1 MFYCVVDN
9 FSKSS
14 LPVHV
19 DRIPILLTSIFLFS
33 STAGTEG
40 KVRIETQDLVEA
52 HQFTHKQKEEIEES
66 DKLSTGYESMTAMS
80 HILSEVIIR
89 MWYPVAD
96 PGFPEEGPQTRS
108 YLLFT
113 Y

>member
-19 DRIPILLTSIFLFS
+19 DRILILLIVLFS

-40 KVRIETQDLVEA
+40 TVRIETQDLVEA
-52 HQFTHKQKEEIEES
+52 HQFTHKQKEQIEDS
-66 DKLSTGYESMTAMS
+66 DKLSIGYESMTAMS

-89 MWYPVAD
+89 VWYPVAD
-96 PGFPEEGPQTRS
+96 PGFPEEGPQTY
-108 YLLFT
+108 YLPVN
-113 Y
+113 